1 MNIDTETIKPYDQED
16 LSKLIRFRDEIEKK
30 GLVGCGIPLGWILAY
45 KGIPAY
51 SLEKNLYVVETAG
64 IIRGYMHVLAEE
76 NIERCVVSYLIHPA
90 ARTDRLVKGLLD
102 RSFRRTEE
110 LKLVLTHIFTSD
122 ENLLEKNL
130 LCMMDFKPIRRFYEL
145 NLDLQKARLPNTN
158 HVLFS
163 CRTFKRGE
171 EAALTRIQ
179 NLSFMD
185 TWGFNPNTV
194 EEITYRTKLQGC
206 LSEGIV
212 ISWDGDRPIAY
223 CWTKINLGRD
233 GRKDRRSGSIHMLG
247 VDPDYRGRGL
257 AKQVFVAGLRYL
269 RGRGINIIQVS
280 VDSENKAALTLYK
293 SAGFEIGE
301 TTLWLEKKIEG

>member
-30 GLVGCGIPLGWILAY
+30 GLVGCGITLEWILAY

-51 SLEKNLYVVETAG
+51 SLEKNLYVVESAG
-64 IIRGYMHVLAEE
+64 TIRGYVHVLVEE
-76 NIERCVVSYLIHPA
+76 NIGRCVVSYLVHPA
-90 ARTDRLVKGLLD
+90 DRTDRLVKRLLD
-102 RSFRRTEE
+102 RSFRRTEG
-110 LKLVLTHIFTSD
+110 LNLVLVHIFTSD

-145 NLDLQKARLPNTN
+145 NLDLQMARLPNTN
-158 HVLFS
+158 HVPFS

-194 EEITYRTKLQGC
+194 EEITYRTKLPDY
-206 LSEGIV
+206 LPESIV

-223 CWTKINLGRD
+223 CWTKISLGRD
-233 GRKDRRSGSIHMLG
+233 DRKDRRSGSIHMLG

-257 AKQVFVAGLRYL
+257 AKKVFVAGLSYL
-269 RGRGINIIQVS
+269 MKQGINIIQIS
-280 VDSENKAALTLYK
+280 VDSENEAALTLYK

-301 TTLWLEKKIEG
+301 TTLWLEKRIEG

>member
-1 MNIDTETIKPYDQED
+1 MNLDTETIKPYDQED

-30 GLVGCGIPLGWILAY
+30 GLVGCGIPLEWILAY

-51 SLEKNLYVVETAG
+51 NLEKNLYVVENAG
-64 IIRGYMHVLAEE
+64 TIRGYVHVLAEE
-76 NIERCVVSYLIHPA
+76 DIERCVVSYLVHPA
-90 ARTDRLVKGLLD
+90 DRTDGLLKRLLD

-110 LKLVLTHIFTSD
+110 LKLTLSHIFTSN
-122 ENLLEKNL
+122 ENLSEKNL

-145 NLDLQKARLPNTN
+145 NLDLQKARLQGTN
-158 HVLFS
+158 YVPFS

-179 NLSFMD
+179 NRSFMD

-194 EEITYRTKLQGC
+194 EEITYRTKLPC
-206 LSEGIV
+206 CVPEGIV

-233 GRKDRRSGSIHMLG
+233 DRKDRRSGSIHMLG

-257 AKQVFVAGLRYL
+257 AKQVFAAGLSYL
-269 RGRGINIIQVS
+269 IKQGTNITQIS
-280 VDSENKAALTLYK
+280 VDSENEAALTLYK
-293 SAGFEIGE
+293 SAGFEIGK
-301 TTLWLEKKIEG
+301 TTLWFEKRIEG